1 MRWAWELLYI
11 FRKFSQ
17 RESCLSQRHKIVLA
31 HTLEDEKY
39 RGCVTGIGDQM
50 RAARPDG
57 IGVAGAEPHLL
68 LGLAQEQ
75 AEASLQDVE
84 RILDIAVAVPR
95 HVLVRRDLDFGDA
108 ETGASGTC
116 RACGCHIARHSRFLH
131 RLDSFS
137 CRQER
142 CRLYAADRTS

>member
-57 IGVAGAEPHLL
+57 IGLPRCQAHFFFGFAGEDANFSSHDVKRVLYLVVIVPWHCLGRAYLHL
-68 LGLAQEQ
+68 
-75 AEASLQDVE
+75 SDT
-84 RILDIAVAVPR
+84 
-95 HVLVRRDLDFGDA
+95 
-108 ETGASGTC
+108 ETGA
-116 RACGCHIARHSRFLH
+116 CGVILTTFDLVDLAGIFNCWPHFILL
-131 RLDSFS
+131 RLIILSS
-137 CRQER
+137 
-142 CRLYAADRTS
+142 